1 MMKKLLTRLPL
12 GVAALLALSA
22 VPVQAGPP
30 DQKPINAKMEL
41 TLNLFTCPNL
51 PGSDIPGSFLSWT
64 GTVVIDGQ
72 TYGWSDEPLDVADPP
87 QQPNDKFGYF
97 EENWTIFTLKDGDD
111 PHGNPSLACD
121 ANEVVMAGDN
131 TGWGPPG
138 VSAKAEGEVTY
149 VAEEGPFA
157 NVELGS
163 RMFWKGKVLDYRP
176 NDPCCDRGT
185 EFKATLHIS

>member
-22 VPVQAGPP
+22 APVQAGPP

-41 TLNLFTCPNL
+41 TLNLFQCPDDG
-51 PGSDIPGSFLSWT
+51 PFLSWT
-64 GTVVIDGQ
+64 GTVVIDGE
-72 TYGWSDEPLDVADPP
+72 TYGWSDEPLFVPDPP
-87 QQPNDKFGYF
+87 QQPNDKFVYG
-97 EENWTIFTLKDGDD
+97 EENWTIFTLADGED
-111 PHGNPSLACD
+111 PKADPTLACD
-121 ANEVVMAGDN
+121 TSRVVMAGDN

-138 VSAKAEGEVTY
+138 TTGKAEGEVTY
-149 VAEEGPFA
+149 VADTGPFA

-163 RMFWKGKVLDYRP
+163 RMFWNGKVLGYP
-176 NDPCCDRGT
+176 PSSPCCPPGT